1 MKTFF
6 ACLLSILLATF
17 ISAMFVD
24 EGELKWAQKMPRTQR
39 KRISAMLGI
48 VAVLAAFVAIF
59 ISTNP
64 KGGKDGDAIAGTAD
78 SVVVIGSFRS
88 YGLDYPIRYNAA
100 TASLILSDDYEVLRG
115 LLDSGR
121 VVVVF
126 IGSENRLAGAR
137 RVDEKNEMAPLVYPM
152 SLGGGTTAAVIYEVG
167 GETFKTNG
175 TAGDDRA
182 LIRRWRRA
190 GIRFIVPESE

>member
-6 ACLLSILLATF
+6 ACLLSILLASF

-24 EGELKWAQKMPRTQR
+24 EGELKWAQKMPKAQR
-39 KRISAMLGI
+39 KRISIIL
-48 VAVLAAFVAIF
+48 VLIALLSAFAAII
-59 ISTNP
+59 ISAGL
-64 KGGKDGDAIAGTAD
+64 KGGKSGDGAADSSD

-88 YGLDYPIRYNAA
+88 YGLDYPVCYDAA
-100 TASLILSDDYEVLRG
+100 TSSLILSDDYDVLRG
-115 LLDSGR
+115 LLDSGH

-137 RVDEKNEMAPLVYPM
+137 RLDEKNEMAPLSYPM
-152 SLGGGTTAAVIYEVG
+152 SFSGDVSAPSVYEIG
-167 GETFKTNG
+167 GETYKTNG

-190 GIRFIVPESE
+190 GIRFIVPESR

>member
-39 KRISAMLGI
+39 KRISAMLAI

-59 ISTNP
+59 ISTNSQ
-64 KGGKDGDAIAGTAD
+64 GNRAGDAISGTAD

-88 YGLDYPIRYNAA
+88 YGLDYPIRYDAA
-100 TASLILSDDYEVLRG
+100 TASLILSDDYDALRG
-115 LLDSGR
+115 LLDSGH

-137 RVDEKNEMAPLVYPM
+137 RVDEKNEMAPLSYPM
-152 SLGGGTTAAVIYEVG
+152 SFNGDVSAPSVYEIG
-167 GETFKTNG
+167 GETYKTNG

-190 GIRFIVPESE
+190 GIRFIVPESR